1 MVALGGLQSS
11 LTNPARLSGTGS
23 KLGLTAAQK
32 SGRNAVHKS
41 PSGRRGSILKK
52 VKSKVKNIMKL
63 DDYGARLGASDDEQ
77 VNAIVHFFR
86 KRAAEGALQIMA
98 GPPRKRE
105 ADQEIAKGSGKRL
118 METLGEHRDR
128 LLGLVEEADALRQ
141 RQKAHMHLGSF
152 NEKTLGLYHQLE
164 DLKSLL
170 DQAKNKHNLDNIDEK
185 FTNEIGQKV
194 VADPTTDNPYA
205 EEPDS

>member
-1 MVALGGLQSS
+1 
-11 LTNPARLSGTGS
+11 
-23 KLGLTAAQK
+23 
-32 SGRNAVHKS
+32 
-41 PSGRRGSILKK
+41 
-52 VKSKVKNIMKL
+52 
-63 DDYGARLGASDDEQ
+63 
-77 VNAIVHFFR
+77 
-86 KRAAEGALQIMA
+86 MA

-185 FTNEIGQKV
+185 FTNEIG
-194 VADPTTDNPYA
+194 
-205 EEPDS
+205 